1 MINFLK
7 KYWFLIVIFILFA
20 FFRFYN
26 LDQRIIF
33 DWDQE
38 QFSYQ
43 ASNILEKGNLTLIG
57 PRVNNDRGFFLG
69 PYFIYLLIPFYLI
82 ANLHP
87 NALIIFIITYNII
100 FFSTSFWILNKIF
113 KSKVALVFLS
123 LWAINYQ
130 LLNFDTTAWNPILI
144 PLGIM
149 FVLFFLLNIY
159 DNAKAK
165 SYLLL
170 GLTLGLFVNIHFQFL
185 FIILFS
191 LIFLLISFKKSK
203 VFKIK
208 YVLSLAASFFITF
221 LPLFIFDLRNN
232 FLNSKLFLGFFLED
246 NPALVNDNN
255 VWKTVFVNFLKPFIY
270 FEKVE
275 YMWLFLF
282 IILFMTLYLI
292 KKNRSFLKNF
302 YISFLII
309 LIFTPIAFQFY
320 GTRPTE
326 YYFLYLAPF
335 IIITIAD
342 FLILLNRKFLLVPL
356 FVFLLALNN
365 ASLNKNLHFIP
376 IGLFYKD
383 KTIKILKNNI
393 DETKKFNVTIDAPLG
408 FHNGYKYLLD
418 WYKIPQ
424 SGNFTDPLIQIKLPP
439 EEVDIRVNDGIGLII
454 PKEVRK

>member
-1 MINFLK
+1 
-7 KYWFLIVIFILFA
+7 
-20 FFRFYN
+20 
-26 LDQRIIF
+26 
-33 DWDQE
+33 
-38 QFSYQ
+38 
-43 ASNILEKGNLTLIG
+43 
-57 PRVNNDRGFFLG
+57 
-69 PYFIYLLIPFYLI
+69 
-82 ANLHP
+82 
-87 NALIIFIITYNII
+87 
-100 FFSTSFWILNKIF
+100 
-113 KSKVALVFLS
+113 
-123 LWAINYQ
+123 
-130 LLNFDTTAWNPILI
+130 
-144 PLGIM
+144 
-149 FVLFFLLNIY
+149 
-159 DNAKAK
+159 
-165 SYLLL
+165 
-170 GLTLGLFVNIHFQFL
+170 
-185 FIILFS
+185 
-191 LIFLLISFKKSK
+191 
-203 VFKIK
+203 
-208 YVLSLAASFFITF
+208 
-221 LPLFIFDLRNN
+221 
-232 FLNSKLFLGFFLED
+232 
-246 NPALVNDNN
+246 
-255 VWKTVFVNFLKPFIY
+255 
-270 FEKVE
+270 
-275 YMWLFLF
+275 
-282 IILFMTLYLI
+282 MTLYLI

>member
-1 MINFLK
+1 MFL
-7 KYWFLIVIFILFA
+7 
-20 FFRFYN
+20 RFYN
-26 LDQRIIF
+26 IEERVIF

-38 QFSYQ
+38 QYSYKVK
-43 ASNILEKGNLTLIG
+43 NILANSDFTLLG

-82 ANLHP
+82 TNLHP
-87 NALIIFIITYNII
+87 NALILFIITYNII
-100 FFSTSFWILNKIF
+100 FFGASFWILNKIF
-113 KSKVALVFLS
+113 NSKAALVFLS

-130 LLNFDTTAWNPILI
+130 LLNYDTTAWNPILI

-149 FVLFFLLNIY
+149 FVLIILFNIY
-159 DNAKAK
+159 NKAK
-165 SYLLL
+165 VKTYLLL

-191 LIFLLISFKKSK
+191 LIFLLISFKKSN

-208 YVLSLAASFFITF
+208 NFLSLTASFLITF

-270 FEKVE
+270 LEKVE

-282 IILFMTLYLI
+282 IIIGMVLYLI
-292 KKNRSFLKNF
+292 KKNKSFLKNF

-309 LIFTPIAFQFY
+309 LIFTPIVFQVY

-342 FLILLNRKFLLVPL
+342 FFILSNRKFLLVPL
-356 FVFLLALNN
+356 LVFLLAINN
-365 ASLNKNLHFIP
+365 TALNKNLHSIP

-383 KTIKILKNNI
+383 KTVSTLKNNI

-439 EEVDIRVNDGIGLII
+439 EKVDIRVSDGIGLII